1 MRGQIQSTGAIMSDE
16 GLKELYVEELKDIY
30 NAENQLVKALPKL
43 AKAAA
48 SNELRRGF
56 DEHLEQTK
64 GHVARIEQIFE
75 MLDESPKGK
84 KCAGMEGL
92 VEEGSEVMKEGLEG
106 AVLDAAL
113 IGAAQ
118 RVEHYEIA
126 AYGTV
131 IAFAQSLGE
140 SEHISLLEETLSEE
154 KETDEKLTELAKQI
168 NKQAAGGRRIQPVV
182 DEASGKKRT
191 KRIA

>member
-1 MRGQIQSTGAIMSDE
+1 MPDKTLR
-16 GLKELYVEELKDIY
+16 ELYVEELKDLY

-48 SNELRRGF
+48 SEELRGGF
-56 DEHLEQTK
+56 EGHLEQTRE
-64 GHVARIEQIFE
+64 HVARLIQIFE

-92 VEEGSEVMKEGLEG
+92 VEEGSEVMKEDLEG

-131 IAFAQSLGE
+131 IAFADTLGE
-140 SEHISLLEETLSEE
+140 NDHVSLLEATLSEE
-154 KETDEKLTELAKQI
+154 KETDEKLTELSKQI
-168 NKQAAGGRRIQPVV
+168 NQEALSGDRIQP
-182 DEASGKKRT
+182 AGGQAQGKKRT
-191 KRIA
+191 RRVA

>member
-1 MRGQIQSTGAIMSDE
+1 
-16 GLKELYVEELKDIY
+16 
-30 NAENQLVKALPKL
+30 VKALPKL

-48 SNELRRGF
+48 SDELRQGLE
-56 DEHLEQTK
+56 EHLEQTK
-64 GHVARIEQIFE
+64 GHVARLEQIFE

-84 KCAGMEGL
+84 KCAGMVGL

-118 RVEHYEIA
+118 RVEHYEIG

-131 IAFAQSLGE
+131 IAFAQTLGE
-140 SEHISLLEETLSEE
+140 NDHAALLEETLSEE
-154 KETDEKLTELAKQI
+154 EETDEKLTELAVQI
-168 NKQAAGGRRIQPVV
+168 NKLAASGDRIRPAPG
-182 DEASGKKRT
+182 EASARKHA

>member
-1 MRGQIQSTGAIMSDE
+1 MASE

-43 AKAAA
+43 AKAAD
-48 SNELRRGF
+48 SKELRDGF
-56 DEHLEQTK
+56 QGHLEQTK
-64 GHVARIEQIFE
+64 GHVARLEQIFA
-75 MLDESPKGK
+75 MLEESPKGK

-92 VEEGSEVMKEGLEG
+92 VEEGSEVTKEGLEG

-131 IAFAQSLGE
+131 IAFAQTLGE
-140 SEHISLLEETLSEE
+140 TDQVALLEETLSEE

-168 NKQAAGGRRIQPVV
+168 NEQALSGHRIQPAA
-182 DEASGKKRT
+182 DEASGKKRA

>member
-1 MRGQIQSTGAIMSDE
+1 MPEE
-16 GLKELYVEELKDIY
+16 GLKELYIEELKDIY

-48 SNELRRGF
+48 SDELREGF
-56 DEHLEQTK
+56 EEHLEQTK
-64 GHVARIEQIFE
+64 GHVERLEEIFKL
-75 MLDESPKGK
+75 LDESPKGK

-92 VEEGSEVMKEGLEG
+92 VEEGSEVLNEGLQG

-113 IGAAQ
+113 IGAAR

-131 IAFAQSLGE
+131 IAFAETLGE
-140 SEHISLLEETLSEE
+140 DSHVSLLQETLSEE
-154 KETDEKLTELAKQI
+154 KETDEKLTELAGEI
-168 NKQAAGGRRIQPVV
+168 NQQALSGDRMQPEQ
-182 DEASGKKRT
+182 DRETARKRT

>member
-1 MRGQIQSTGAIMSDE
+1 MPDQTLQ
-16 GLKELYVEELKDIY
+16 ELYVDELKDIY

-48 SNELRRGF
+48 SDELRDGF
-56 DEHLEQTK
+56 EEHLEQTK
-64 GHVARIEQIFE
+64 EHVARLEQIFE

-92 VEEGSEVMKEGLEG
+92 VEEGSEVLKEDLEG

-131 IAFAQSLGE
+131 IAFAETLGE
-140 SEHISLLEETLSEE
+140 NDHVSLLVATLSEE

-168 NKQAAGGRRIQPVV
+168 NQEALSGDRIQPVG
-182 DEASGKKRT
+182 DQAQGKKRT
-191 KRIA
+191 RRIA